1 LEERVDEGSDW
12 PRASFFHFFIFEE
25 FGFFGGLIMTSM
37 GFSKGMGVQEALNNM
52 FHPWVPS

>member
-1 LEERVDEGSDW
+1 MDEGSDW
-12 PRASFFHFFIFEE
+12 PQASFFHFFIFEE

-37 GFSKGMGVQEALNNM
+37 GFNKGMGVQEALNNM